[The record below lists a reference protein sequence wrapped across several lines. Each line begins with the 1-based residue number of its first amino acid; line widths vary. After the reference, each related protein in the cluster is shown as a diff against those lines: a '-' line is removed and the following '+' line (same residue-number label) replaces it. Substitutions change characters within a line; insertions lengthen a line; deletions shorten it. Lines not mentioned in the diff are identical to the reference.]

1 MLATQIP
8 DSDDKGDNRG
18 HGDGTARVGGGGE
31 ESVYN
36 QQSYIDNLHK
46 DVERLTKE
54 AKEVESLKRK
64 LKHAEGLNDQA
75 KGFERQLVEQVM
87 LISVKDAEITNLKET
102 IRGLE
107 RGGDVNLREQLSKK
121 DLEISRLR
129 ACLTKKEKLSSVG
142 GSGSGDREHLQAP
155 LADGPSPQSVAL
167 LQAEFDRKL
176 QNKEKLIFQ
185 LKKRVN
191 ELTEL
196 KVASGDTPTEED
208 DAAIKKKLTERKVV
222 AVGVGVGVVSE
233 PHYGA
238 GETVDSSVVQVLQR
252 TIREK
257 DEKLKKMADQL
268 QNLEEVAGNVVKM
281 KKHTKGQSE
290 LIAQLRGELAEA
302 GAEVS
307 WFVGCPVVHLNV
319 YKMLT

>member
-1 MLATQIP
+1 MSGLLATQIP

-18 HGDGTARVGGGGE
+18 HGDGTAREGGRGE

-36 QQSYIDNLHK
+36 QQRYIDNLHK

-75 KGFERQLVEQVM
+75 KGFERQLVEQVK

-107 RGGDVNLREQLSKK
+107 CGGDVNIREQLSKK

-129 ACLTKKEKLSSVG
+129 ACLTKKEKLSSMG

-155 LADGPSPQSVAL
+155 RADGQSSQSVAL

-208 DAAIKKKLTERKVV
+208 DAAIKKKLTERK
-222 AVGVGVGVVSE
+222 AVGVGVASGGVVSE

-238 GETVDSSVVQVLQR
+238 GETVDSSVVQALQGM
-252 TIREK
+252 IKEK
-257 DEKLKKMADQL
+257 DEKLKKMTDRL
-268 QNLEEVAGNVVKM
+268 QHFEKVAGDVVKM
-281 KKHTKGQSE
+281 QKHTKEQSE
-290 LIAQLRGELAEA
+290 VIVQLRRELIEA

-307 WFVGCPVVHLNV
+307 YASNCT
-319 YKMLT
+319 YI